1 MTYLLNII
9 RCKSATSNHKT
20 ELTVFEYYIN
30 RIKNTNLISSL

>member
-9 RCKSATSNHKT
+9 RCKSATSNHKN
-20 ELTVFEYYIN
+20 ELTVFEHYIN

>member
-9 RCKSATSNHKT
+9 RCKSATIGHKI

-30 RIKNTNLISSL
+30 RIIKTNLISGL